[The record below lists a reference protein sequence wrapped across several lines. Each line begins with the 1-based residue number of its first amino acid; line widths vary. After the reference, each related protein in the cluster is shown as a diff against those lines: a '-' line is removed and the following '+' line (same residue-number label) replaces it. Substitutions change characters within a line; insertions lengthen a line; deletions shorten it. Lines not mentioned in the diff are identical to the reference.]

1 MKYMLLEILFGWLTR
16 PILLWNF
23 VDILVILAELFT
35 IIAVIK
41 GIEKL
46 EKRNEK

>member
-46 EKRNEK
+46 EKRNER